1 MKILSADWL
10 LPISSPPLR
19 DGAVV
24 VDYGGTIVDVGPRR
38 EIVARHADLPCD
50 SEPNSILMPG
60 LVNAHTHLELC
71 VMRGAIGKVHHFGDW
86 AYQAITRR
94 TRFTREQTI
103 EACREGIRETEA
115 CGVVAVGDIANHS
128 ATSLPLLWASS
139 LRAVVFNELTGFPS
153 SMADSRF
160 AEFSTRIESESDGR
174 VVETLCPHAPYSV
187 SPELFRRIA
196 RYCAERRLVTSVHL
210 AESKDEIEFLRT
222 GEGSFRELLIK
233 LDRWDEGWEV
243 PQISP
248 VGYLD
253 RLRFLNQHVLVVHGV
268 HVNGDDLGI
277 LKERRASVCTCPRS
291 NARID
296 VGGVAPVPAMLAA
309 GLNVCIGTDSLASN
323 DDLDLWNEM
332 RFLRKLHPGLSEA
345 AVLQMATLNGARALG
360 FGDEIG
366 SVDKGKKAALIRII
380 HDHPTTDPE
389 ALVLSNL
396 PRRVVRTASDR

>member
-1 MKILSADWL
+1 MRILSADWL

-38 EIVARHADLPCD
+38 EIVARHANLPCD

-71 VMRGAIGKVHHFGDW
+71 AMKGVIADVEHFGDW
-86 AYQAITRR
+86 AYQAITKRKQ
-94 TRFTREQTI
+94 FTPGQVV
-103 EACREGIRETEA
+103 EACRQGIRETEA

-128 ATSLPLLWASS
+128 ATSLPLLRASS

-160 AEFSTRIESESDGR
+160 AEFSTRIGRESDGR
-174 VVETLCPHAPYSV
+174 IMETLCPHAPYSV

-196 RYCAERRLVTSVHL
+196 RYCAERRLVTSIHL

-222 GEGSFRELLIK
+222 GKGRFRELLLK
-233 LDRWDEGWEV
+233 LDRWDESWEV
-243 PQISP
+243 PQTSP

-253 RLRFLNQHVLVVHGV
+253 RLGFLDQHVLVVHGV
-268 HVNGDDLGI
+268 HVDGDDLGI
-277 LKERRASVCTCPRS
+277 LKKRRVSVCTCPRS

-296 VGGVAPVPAMLAA
+296 TGGVAPVPAILAA

-332 RFLRKLHPGLSEA
+332 RFLRKLHPRLSEA
-345 AVLQMATLNGARALG
+345 TVLQMATLNGARALG
-360 FGDEIG
+360 FGEEIG

-380 HDHPTTDPE
+380 HGSPTTDPE
-389 ALVLSNL
+389 ALVLSSL
-396 PRRVVRTASDR
+396 PRRVVRTPDDC